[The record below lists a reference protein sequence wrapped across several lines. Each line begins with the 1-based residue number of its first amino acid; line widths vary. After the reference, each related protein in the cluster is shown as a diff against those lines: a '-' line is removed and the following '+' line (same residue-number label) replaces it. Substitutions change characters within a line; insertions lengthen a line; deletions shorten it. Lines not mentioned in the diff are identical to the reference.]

1 MATFLGLS
9 PAMSAVTLIALAN
22 GAGDVIT
29 AIVSSTGPG
38 GINYNIGA
46 LYGAGLFCCSL
57 VIALSVLSSDIEIQ
71 VETNTIYRDL
81 VFYILATIMTLV
93 FAAIG

>member
-1 MATFLGLS
+1 MSDFLGLS

-29 AIVSSTGPG
+29 AIVSSAGPG
-38 GINYNIGA
+38 GINYNVGA

-57 VIALSVLSSDIEIQ
+57 VIALSTLSSSVII
-71 VETNTIYRDL
+71 
-81 VFYILATIMTLV
+81 
-93 FAAIG
+93 